1 MEILELAEGFET
13 LEGISLDILNDNL
26 LVLIEWTQ
34 KIHDIGF
41 HILVLGLVIVIL
53 AVIYS
58 IITKFI

>member
-1 MEILELAEGFET
+1 MEVLELAEG
-13 LEGISLDILNDNL
+13 ISLEIVNDNL
-26 LVLIEWTQ
+26 LVLIEWAQ

>member
-1 MEILELAEGFET
+1 MEILELAEGFEI
-13 LEGISLDILNDNL
+13 LEGSSLDILNDNL

-58 IITKFI
+58 VIIKFI